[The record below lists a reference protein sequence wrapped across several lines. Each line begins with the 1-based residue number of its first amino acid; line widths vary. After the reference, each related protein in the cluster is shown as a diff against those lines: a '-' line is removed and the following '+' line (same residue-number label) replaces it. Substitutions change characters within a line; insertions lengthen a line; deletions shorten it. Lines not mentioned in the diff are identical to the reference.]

1 MAVDRQG
8 RPLRIEVTGGHVN
21 DSQVMDVVLDWEQ
34 PPLAMVLD
42 KAYGSARIRRDIA
55 DEGALA
61 IIPAKSNA
69 RNPVPHQAKLYAMRN
84 TVERFFC
91 KMKDMRRLATRF
103 EKSRRNFINMVYLFA
118 TKCWIN

>member
-1 MAVDRQG
+1 M
-8 RPLRIEVTGGHVN
+8 RIEVTGGHVH
-21 DSQVMDVVLDWEQ
+21 DSQVMDVFLDWEE

-42 KAYGSARIRRDIA
+42 KAYGSAKIRQDIA

-61 IIPAKSNA
+61 VIPAKSNA
-69 RNPVPHQAKLYAMRN
+69 RNPVPHDANLYAMRN
-84 TVERFFC
+84 IVERFFC

-118 TKCWIN
+118 AKCWIN